1 MQKVTFKEG
10 IESDKIIFSNKELN
24 DRKNPLPI
32 HSDAKD
38 EIKENFDLPPSIVVT
53 QKSEKES
60 FLNKHERWLRG
71 VQLLD
76 ELADCS
82 DQLAE
87 TIFAYI
93 LAALVKEIND
103 QYHLHPEW
111 TDVLMEEKRSLT
123 DSLKALGKE

>member
-1 MQKVTFKEG
+1 MEFSDRKLEDVQKVTLKEG
-10 IESDKIIFSNKELN
+10 VESDKIIFSNKELN
-24 DRKNPLPI
+24 DRKNPLTI
-32 HSDAKD
+32 NADAKD
-38 EIKENFDLPPSIVVT
+38 EIKENFDVPPSIAT

-103 QYHLHPEW
+103 QYHLHP
-111 TDVLMEEKRSLT
+111 
-123 DSLKALGKE
+123 

>member
-1 MQKVTFKEG
+1 M
-10 IESDKIIFSNKELN
+10 N
-24 DRKNPLPI
+24 DRKNPQSATSA
-32 HSDAKD
+32 SDAKD
-38 EIKENFDLPPSIVVT
+38 EIKENFDIPPSIAH

-60 FLNKHERWLRG
+60 FLTKHERWLRG

-93 LAALVKEIND
+93 LAALVKEINE

-123 DSLKALGKE
+123 DSLKALGKEEFTIDETTKGDLLSIWRKG